1 MWISREQWQPLVI
14 IAVGTAVWW
23 IAVDVIRSRR
33 IRRVKEQKRLDTT
46 KLEQERKETA
56 ERAAAAV
63 AAEAERLQNL
73 MKEKR
78 EQLDQ
83 QLDTF
88 FNTTHKD
95 WFWRDDLV
103 QTDNEGYSFIDLLV
117 ERSEDTVTELVEDA
131 SISVDGARQSLAAY
145 LQTLETQVQQQT
157 VKTAHDKYVKR
168 YSPEWKWLEGA
179 ITDLFG
185 KSEPCK
191 NGPPAQHACYGCKWM
206 PPFPEVEPVF
216 NTLLKKWY
224 QYEEGTNLKPEQR
237 ADFLRGYKVDS
248 SESRFAVPSCKRI
261 EFASW
266 MRSFIAQVREY
277 AKEHSDL
284 ATPLASFV
292 LLYGVWSTAMSAI
305 ENKTAEGDYVFILSI
320 TFVQAVFDLHPNR
333 TMLENIREALS
344 RADAGFSSRPQ
355 RALLQEIM
363 AYPIRQSNVLTY
375 LVGKAWTG
383 ETEIK
388 ELKPDALR
396 QALCRNETFQRLAP
410 AFTLNAFPNPLQYR
424 IARAK
429 ENVFT
434 WTTRTGNL
442 STAVRDTEWKWTKQA
457 LETFANDSSDS
468 SIDAFLKK
476 QNWGTIIVFHIMKRV
491 LEFFLDVWLNEQAQ
505 QWEETKEDNPA
516 IQTALDNCKRAAKDG
531 VDLIQERLLRLLQMT
546 NGATQQKLQ
555 QTLYEALYT
564 YQEVQKSSVD
574 LIRAAWVASEVKPS
588 APSFLGAA
596 LIAHCWFTYY
606 RNFFFYG
613 KYQPERSFRN
623 VFVPQGETE
632 FERRLLPYFWN
643 KTRELTADKEYPVGE
658 FRSYYFEYDGKESVR
673 HRDENVKSEHYPRSW
688 LRLFIMNEWK
698 PDYGT
703 SRVLITKASSWGGPE
718 VDLRNWLSGDKSI
731 PEMELDE
738 SVLPV
743 ATLIKRLL
751 FAITLN
757 PNF

>member
-14 IAVGTAVWW
+14 VAVGTAVWW
-23 IAVDVIRSRR
+23 IAQDVIRSRKV
-33 IRRVKEQKRLDTT
+33 RRVQDQQRQDTERR
-46 KLEQERKETA
+46 EQEQREAT
-56 ERAAAAV
+56 ERARAAR
-63 AAEAERLQNL
+63 AEEQRRLQNL
-73 MKEKR
+73 QKEKR
-78 EQLDQ
+78 EQLDE

-88 FNTTHKD
+88 FNKTHKD
-95 WFWRDDLV
+95 WFWKDDLV
-103 QTDNEGYSFIDLLV
+103 RLDDDGYPFIDTLI
-117 ERSEDTVTELVEDA
+117 ERSEDRVTELVED
-131 SISVDGARQSLAAY
+131 SSLTVDAARQSLVAY
-145 LQTLETQVQQQT
+145 FQTLETQVQQQT
-157 VKTAHDKYVKR
+157 VKAVYDKYVKR

-185 KSEPCK
+185 KSEPCSK
-191 NGPPAQHACYGCKWM
+191 NVVHPQHPCYGRKWT

-224 QYEEGTNLKPEQR
+224 QHEEGANVKPEQR

-248 SESRFAVPSCKRI
+248 SELRFAVPSCKRL

-277 AKEHSDL
+277 AKQHSDL

-305 ENKTAEGDYVFILSI
+305 ENKTADEDYVFILST
-320 TFVQAVFDLHPNR
+320 TFVQAVFDERSNR
-333 TMLENIREALS
+333 SMVDNIHEALS
-344 RADAGFSSRPQ
+344 RADVGFNKSQ
-355 RALLQEIM
+355 RVLLEEIM
-363 AYPIRQSNVLTY
+363 AYPIRQNNVLTY

-383 ETEIK
+383 QTEIK

-396 QALCRNETFQRLAP
+396 QALCRNETFQRLVP
-410 AFTLNAFPNPLQYR
+410 AFTLDAFPNPLQYR

-457 LETFANDSSDS
+457 LEIFANDSSDS
-468 SIDAFLKK
+468 IDNFLKN
-476 QNWGTIIVFHIMKRV
+476 QNWGTIIVFGVMKKV
-491 LEFFLDVWLNEQAQ
+491 LDFFLDVWLNKQAQ

-516 IQTALDNCKRAAKDG
+516 IQIALANCKRTAKDG
-531 VDLIQERLLRLLQMT
+531 ADLIQERLQRLLSLP
-546 NGATQQKLQ
+546 NGATPQELQ
-555 QTLYEALYT
+555 QTIYEALYT

-574 LIRAAWVASEVKPS
+574 LIRAAWVASEVKPA

-613 KYQPERSFRN
+613 EYRPERSFRN
-623 VFVPQGETE
+623 FLVPQGETE
-632 FERRLLPYFWN
+632 FERRLLPYFWCWTN
-643 KTRELTADKEYPVGE
+643 TREHNEYPVGE

-673 HRDENVKSEHYPRSW
+673 HRDETVKPKRYPRSW

-703 SRVLITKASSWGGPE
+703 STVLITKASSWIGPQQ
-718 VDLRNWLSGDKSI
+718 DLRNWLSDEKSI
-731 PEMELDE
+731 PEMQLDE

-743 ATLIKRLL
+743 TTLITRLL